1 MLCSFIEVVNDAL
14 FFPLPFNF
22 PRSYSLILGNLWFFL
37 HVPSLSPLFQAF
49 SMDQIVVQLTFL
61 DLFSKHKHIVCQ

>member
-1 MLCSFIEVVNDAL
+1 MV
-14 FFPLPFNF
+14 
-22 PRSYSLILGNLWFFL
+22 FL

-49 SMDQIVVQLTFL
+49 SVDQIVVQLTFL